1 MPVDKEALKDA
12 IREAVG
18 DDGELYALLEQKMLA
33 NDKIATQFL
42 GGFMR
47 NRDYTSKTQALA
59 NDRQTMD
66 ADRKTMEGQVEQYR
80 QLLEAA
86 EVEKAKVLKD
96 LAQHKIDVATSQAR
110 LKHIKQ
116 TYQLSDDDIPNIPDQ
131 IETYQTRRPV
141 DSSTDIDTKLS
152 EFKKD
157 FKDELSKYLAEK
169 LVPELGGMA
178 QLDIVWADIRDQHRE
193 LTGKRLSAKEA
204 QDLLNEADRRGR
216 AGKPISLPALWEEK
230 YNVPELRQKHH
241 DEDLTKKLR
250 ADWEAEQTARLS
262 EAAMAGLRPVGPDQ
276 QGLRTSQILAH
287 KFKVHE
293 ETRPEA
299 APKLR
304 ETPSAAE
311 RQSLSGAERASKRFL
326 ERRANGVPMGAPDE
340 RKGGG
345 KAA

>member
-12 IREAVG
+12 IREAAG
-18 DDGELYALLEQKMLA
+18 EDGELYAFLEQKMLA

-47 NRDYTSKTQALA
+47 NKDYTQKNQALA
-59 NDRQTMD
+59 TDRQTIE
-66 ADRKTMEGQVEQYR
+66 ADRKTMEDKMEQFR

-131 IETYQTRRPV
+131 IETFQTRRPV
-141 DSSTDIDTKLS
+141 DTSTDIDTKLAD
-152 EFKKD
+152 FKKD
-157 FKDELSKYLAEK
+157 FKDDITKYLAEK

-178 QLDIVWADIRDQHRE
+178 QLDIIWADIRDQHRE
-193 LTGKRLSAKEA
+193 LTGKRMSAKEA
-204 QDLLNEADRRGR
+204 QELFNEADRRGR
-216 AGKPISLPALWEEK
+216 AGKPISLASLWEEK
-230 YNVPELRQKHH
+230 YDVPALRQKHH
-241 DEDLTKKLR
+241 DEDLSKKLR
-250 ADWEAEQTARLS
+250 ADWDAEQAAKLS
-262 EAAMAGLRPVGPDQ
+262 EAALAGVRPGAME
-276 QGLRTSQILAH
+276 QGLRTSHVFDH

-293 ETRPEA
+293 ETQPQA

-304 ETPSAAE
+304 EAPSAAD
-311 RQSLSGAERASKRFL
+311 RQALSGAERASRRYI
-326 ERRANGVPMGAPDE
+326 ERRANGIPMGAPDE
-340 RKGGG
+340 RKPT
-345 KAA
+345 KVA